1 MRNLLGRVF
10 LVAIFSLS
18 SLYIYCTTPSWP
30 AKFLL
35 KTQLIV
41 FWEFLY
47 LLFVAFLLL
56 LLVFFFFNFCHF
68 DYNVSLYVSLWVDPA
83 WDFLGF
89 LDLRDYSLFQ
99 VRESFSKLSL
109 QIFFQALPLS
119 SLSGT
124 SIMWILVHLSCPRG
138 LLQCP
143 HLILF
148 FPFLL

>member
-124 SIMWILVHLSCPRG
+124 STM
-138 LLQCP
+138 
-143 HLILF
+143 
-148 FPFLL
+148 